1 MELDEDWWQKGSM
14 KYYEE
19 IGLRDTFKRSKGA
32 SIKWKFRILKNDLVK
47 AWQRAWY
54 GYSNL
59 DVVEL
64 NIEMEKKLLAIL
76 KEYRDGAPFIMTK
89 PDSCE
94 CLSSEES
101 KEIYEKLIRYIEF
114 DLDEDSAYKHLYG
127 CEYINDQNASRERL
141 KKSLECRKAH
151 QRYGFKLLQKYW
163 DQLWW

>member
-1 MELDEDWWQKGSM
+1 M
-14 KYYEE
+14 KYYGQL
-19 IGLRDTFKRSKGA
+19 GLRDTFKRSKRD
-32 SIKWKFRILKNDLVK
+32 SLKFKLQTLKNDLVT

-59 DVVEL
+59 DVAEL
-64 NIEMEKKLLAIL
+64 NIEIEKKLLSIL

-94 CLSSEES
+94 SLSVEEA

-114 DLDEDSAYKHLYG
+114 DLDEDSAYRYLYG
-127 CEYINDQNASRERL
+127 CEYINDPNASRERL
-141 KKSLECRKAH
+141 KKSFECRKAH